1 MKDKYIAINRQI
13 TILINNSKK
22 INILKKVLQESE
34 EFEIKI
40 ATILGVSTSRINIAH
55 IKNTLISTKNEYM
68 SNVSNAAKNL
78 ITLFNM
84 PVNSFDL
91 TTFVLGTKDLLNGYA
106 EIEDYKGNLWVLS
119 LNVGEFVK
127 EKVIEDEESREELPD
142 YMKEP
147 CSVLSDNDEYFK
159 YIKLNNH

>member
-1 MKDKYIAINRQI
+1 MKDKYVAINHHI
-13 TILINNSKK
+13 GVLIHNSKK
-22 INILKKVLQESE
+22 VNILKKILQEFD

-40 ATILGVSTSRINIAH
+40 AAVLEINISRINMTH
-55 IKNTLISTKNEYM
+55 IRNTLLNKKNDHM
-68 SNVSNAAKNL
+68 SNIYNAAKNL
-78 ITLFNM
+78 IILFDISLDN
-84 PVNSFDL
+84 FDL

-106 EIEDYKGNLWVLS
+106 EIEDFKGNLWVLS

-127 EKVIEDEESREELPD
+127 EKLIEDEESREELPN

-147 CSVLSDNDEYFK
+147 CSVLSDDDEYFK